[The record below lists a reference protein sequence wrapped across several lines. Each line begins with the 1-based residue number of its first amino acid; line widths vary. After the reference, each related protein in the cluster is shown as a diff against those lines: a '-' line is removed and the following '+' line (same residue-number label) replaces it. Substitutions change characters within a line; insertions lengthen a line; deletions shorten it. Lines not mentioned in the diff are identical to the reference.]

1 MAPFKNLYGRKCRT
15 PLYWSKTGFGPKII
29 KEEEMQVW
37 IIREKLK
44 VIHSE
49 QKIYEDTRQQEL
61 TFEEREFVYRIVLPI
76 KGLCKLKVKKEVVL

>member
-1 MAPFKNLYGRKCRT
+1 
-15 PLYWSKTGFGPKII
+15 
-29 KEEEMQVW
+29 MQVW

-61 TFEEREFVYRIVLPI
+61 TFEEREFVYLIVLPI

>member
-29 KEEEMQVW
+29 KEAEMQVW

-49 QKIYEDTRQQEL
+49 QKNL
-61 TFEEREFVYRIVLPI
+61 
-76 KGLCKLKVKKEVVL
+76 